1 MSQKLNENFD
11 SKIAVDPFYSASNM
25 AHLRR
30 GIDALDAGNGVEHEI
45 IEDSNI
51 VWIDNNETLVTNK
64 YLAYCYSL
72 KPWNVAEGGTIQR
85 LYNDNLMKAIIA
97 VPSIEEQNRIT
108 TITDGTIAHDGA
120 MITVGLGNAH
130 SMYS

>member
-45 IEDSNI
+45 IEDTAIAFTIGN
-51 VWIDNNETLVTNK
+51 VLQFVYHQQANMIDPYNLVE
-64 YLAYCYSL
+64 LAD
-72 KPWNVAEGGTIQR
+72 KDI
-85 LYNDNLMKAIIA
+85 
-97 VPSIEEQNRIT
+97 
-108 TITDGTIAHDGA
+108 
-120 MITVGLGNAH
+120 NAQ
-130 SMYS
+130 SAR

>member
-45 IEDSNI
+45 IEDES
-51 VWIDNNETLVTNK
+51 K
-64 YLAYCYSL
+64 
-72 KPWNVAEGGTIQR
+72 AEHEIIEDESKAE
-85 LYNDNLMKAIIA
+85 ND
-97 VPSIEEQNRIT
+97 
-108 TITDGTIAHDGA
+108 D
-120 MITVGLGNAH
+120 
-130 SMYS
+130 